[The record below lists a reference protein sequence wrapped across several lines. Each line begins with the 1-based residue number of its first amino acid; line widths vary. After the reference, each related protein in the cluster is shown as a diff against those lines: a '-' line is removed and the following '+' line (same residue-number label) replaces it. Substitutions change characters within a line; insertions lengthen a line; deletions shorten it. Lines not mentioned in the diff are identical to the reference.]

1 MGNTMLFL
9 RHNIYV
15 HCIHRILAHNFFGKL
30 GVQLYS
36 LDSCM
41 KGGGSNIFIVII
53 VLCIYTYPAARIN
66 PWLKLLKENHSE
78 TICALQ
84 NWNCPIIIV
93 PVGRVVSWCFY
104 LEGSTVPTWK
114 DVESDSTYTRLIIQ
128 TSICNHNDVSKG
140 NPLFGKNCWII

>member
-30 GVQLYS
+30 GVQLNS

-53 VLCIYTYPAARIN
+53 VLCIYTYPAARGI
-66 PWLKLLKENHSE
+66 L
-78 TICALQ
+78 
-84 NWNCPIIIV
+84 
-93 PVGRVVSWCFY
+93 
-104 LEGSTVPTWK
+104 
-114 DVESDSTYTRLIIQ
+114 DSNFSRKIIQ
-128 TSICNHNDVSKG
+128 K
-140 NPLFGKNCWII
+140 LFALFRTEIVLSSWF